1 MARQSASAGGIWD
14 DGGLRSSPLLPIFLI
29 VAVDILGYTLI
40 LPLLP
45 FYAEHMGASPIVV
58 GMLVSVYAVCQLLS
72 GPVLGQLSDRFGRK
86 PLLIISQIGTLI
98 GFLVLAF
105 SDTLWLVFLS
115 RVIDGATAGNLAIA
129 QAHISDVTPA
139 KDRARSFG
147 IIGIAFGMGF
157 LIGPA
162 VSGFLSQ
169 FGYRYPIF
177 AAAGLSAVSIL
188 ATTFLLHPRP
198 KLVPS
203 PEAGPVPPAKRLS
216 VIEWGRYAQ
225 FFRDP
230 TLSPLLWKFF
240 SYVFSFSV
248 FIGGFALFAERRYT
262 WEGHPFG
269 PKEVGYIF
277 AYSGLIGGTLQ
288 GGALGSLVRRFG
300 ERPLLA
306 ASLLA
311 SAAGYLV
318 LGWAYTI
325 PMLLLSATISAFG
338 GIARPVVTSLIT
350 QIAGRDEQGTILGL
364 TQSLTSVAQ
373 IIGPVIAGALIEHQM
388 LSTWAVVA
396 AVIAMAGWLVRM
408 PEPSGTLGDP
418 IAEPAGGRD

>member
-1 MARQSASAGGIWD
+1 
-14 DGGLRSSPLLPIFLI
+14 
-29 VAVDILGYTLI
+29 
-40 LPLLP
+40 
-45 FYAEHMGASPIVV
+45 MGASPMVV

-72 GPVLGQLSDRFGRK
+72 GPILGQLSDRFGRK
-86 PLLIISQIGTLI
+86 PLLILSQIGTLI

-105 SDTLWLVFLS
+105 ADSLWMVFLS

-129 QAHISDVTPA
+129 QAHISDVTPP

-169 FGYRYPIF
+169 FGYQYPIF

-188 ATTFLLHPRP
+188 ATTFLLKPRP
-198 KLVPS
+198 KLVASTQDPS
-203 PEAGPVPPAKRLS
+203 TIRRFSIV
-216 VIEWGRYAQ
+216 EWGRYAR

-230 TLSPLLWKFF
+230 ALAPLLWKFF

-248 FIGGFALFAERRYT
+248 FMGGFALFAERRYT
-262 WEGHPFG
+262 WDGMPFG
-269 PKEVGYIF
+269 PKEVGYVF
-277 AYSGLIGGTLQ
+277 AYSGLIGGILQ
-288 GGALGSLVRRFG
+288 GGALGFLVRRFG
-300 ERPLLA
+300 ERPLLT
-306 ASLLA
+306 ASLVA

-325 PMLLLSATISAFG
+325 PALLLSATIAAFG
-338 GIARPVVTSLIT
+338 GIARPVLTSLIT
-350 QIAGRDEQGTILGL
+350 QITGRDEQGAILGL

-373 IIGPVIAGALIEHQM
+373 IIGPTLAGLLIEHR
-388 LSTWAVVA
+388 LLTLWAVVA
-396 AVIAMAGWLVRM
+396 AAIAIAGWMVRM
-408 PEPSGTLGDP
+408 PSPSASPEASLET
-418 IAEPAGGRD
+418 AGHRD